1 MLQKQIS
8 GIGDRKSEK
17 KSVSDRQSAAF
28 IVGQCLKDA
37 LGVSSGLVL
46 AYRPID
52 SKNEDGVLAI
62 VGQSDNGINSIYNR
76 LKNNIDGLLP
86 GTIQIEDDDGWYLLV
101 SLDYDDLIFGCVVLG
116 PKPDHKK
123 FSSNEE
129 NQISSLRPMASQ
141 VLLGVDLTLGFSPVD
156 VGDLVTRAV
165 EAEWAKLAGDL
176 HDGPLQKAL
185 MLGGFG
191 ANVHDP
197 VAMARLLSDELR
209 EICGSL
215 QPTVLKEFGIAAGL
229 DWLLD
234 WVGEQYHIKTNLS
247 LEGIEFGKRLL
258 PDVEL
263 ALFRVALEAS
273 NNTIKHAQASKL
285 DFRVKLQKKW
295 ALLIVQDDG
304 IGFDAQNISIS
315 NSRMGISGMLKRA
328 QQLGGD
334 ITIDSVKEK
343 GTKVS
348 VKIPRTSSG
357 NQGSLF

>member
-123 FSSNEE
+123 FSSDLFT
-129 NQISSLRPMASQ
+129 SSY
-141 VLLGVDLTLGFSPVD
+141 GVTGF
-156 VGDLVTRAV
+156 
-165 EAEWAKLAGDL
+165 
-176 HDGPLQKAL
+176 
-185 MLGGFG
+185 
-191 ANVHDP
+191 
-197 VAMARLLSDELR
+197 
-209 EICGSL
+209 IGS
-215 QPTVLKEFGIAAGL
+215 
-229 DWLLD
+229 
-234 WVGEQYHIKTNLS
+234 
-247 LEGIEFGKRLL
+247 
-258 PDVEL
+258 
-263 ALFRVALEAS
+263 
-273 NNTIKHAQASKL
+273 
-285 DFRVKLQKKW
+285 
-295 ALLIVQDDG
+295 
-304 IGFDAQNISIS
+304 GFDSGILSCRCGRFS
-315 NSRMGISGMLKRA
+315 YKGSRSRMG
-328 QQLGGD
+328 
-334 ITIDSVKEK
+334 
-343 GTKVS
+343 
-348 VKIPRTSSG
+348 
-357 NQGSLF
+357 

>member
-8 GIGDRKSEK
+8 GRGTWKSER

-28 IVGQCLKDA
+28 IVGQSLKDT
-37 LGVSSGLVL
+37 LDVPTGLVL

-62 VGQSDNGINSIYNR
+62 VGNTQNGINSVYDR
-76 LKNNIDGLLP
+76 LKNNVDGLLP
-86 GTIQIEDDDGWYLLV
+86 GTIQIESDDGWYLLL
-101 SLDYDDLIFGCVVLG
+101 SLDYDQLIFGCVVLG
-116 PKPDHKK
+116 PKPNHQK
-123 FSSNEE
+123 FTAIQEK
-129 NQISSLRPMASQ
+129 QISSLGPMASQ

-156 VGDLVTRAV
+156 VGDLVNRSV

-191 ANVHDP
+191 ADVNDP
-197 VAMARLLSDELR
+197 VAMARLLADELR

-234 WVGEQYHIKTNLS
+234 WVGEQYHLKTNLS

-263 ALFRVALEAS
+263 ALFRMAQEAS
-273 NNTIKHAQASKL
+273 NNTIKHAKASKL
-285 DFRVKLQKKW
+285 CFRIVLQKKW
-295 ALLIVQDDG
+295 ALLFVEDDG
-304 IGFDAQNISIS
+304 IGFDSTNLPRT

-328 QQLGGD
+328 QQVGGD
-334 ITIDSVKEK
+334 VKIDSIQDQ
-343 GTKVS
+343 GTKVN
-348 VKIPRTSSG
+348 VKIPRNSTG

>member
-8 GIGDRKSEK
+8 GIGNWKSEK
-17 KSVSDRQSAAF
+17 KSVSNRQSAAF

-37 LGVSSGLVL
+37 LDVPSGLVL
-46 AYRPID
+46 AYRPVD

-62 VGQSDNGINSIYNR
+62 VGDTDNGINTIYSR
-76 LKNNIDGLLP
+76 LKNNVDGLLP
-86 GTIQIEDDDGWYLLV
+86 GTVQIENDDGWYILL
-101 SLDYDDLIFGCVVLG
+101 SLDYDELIFGCVVLG
-116 PKPDHKK
+116 PKPNHEK
-123 FSSNEE
+123 FSSSEE
-129 NQISSLRPMASQ
+129 KQVSSLGPMASQ

-156 VGDLVTRAV
+156 VGDIVTRSV

-197 VAMARLLSDELR
+197 VAMARLLADELR

-215 QPTVLKEFGIAAGL
+215 QPNVLKEFGIAAGL

-234 WVGEQYHIKTNLS
+234 WVGEQYHLKTNLS

-263 ALFRVALEAS
+263 ALFRMAQEAS
-273 NNTIKHAQASKL
+273 NNTIKHAKASRL
-285 DFRVKLQKKW
+285 DFRIKLQKKW
-295 ALLIVQDDG
+295 ALLFVEDDG
-304 IGFDAQNISIS
+304 IGFDAETLPKST
-315 NSRMGISGMLKRA
+315 SRMGISGMLKRA
-328 QQLGGD
+328 QQVGGD
-334 ITIDSVKEK
+334 IKIDSVQDK
-343 GTKVS
+343 GTKIS
-348 VKIPRTSSG
+348 VKIPRVATG